1 MAKCDLF
8 SLKIWRILQN
18 SKKKLLYNP
27 RPVFFFFWFFVV
39 AETSGFLFF
48 GRLQPLKETKQEY
61 FGRRC
66 LIFFI
71 TKITSRQ
78 EFCFLRFW
86 RWGWRYVAGDDPTFA
101 TFGQINIKSTLRCL
115 WPPLTKLKRKNN
127 DR

>member
-1 MAKCDLF
+1 VTFFPSKYGEFC
-8 SLKIWRILQN
+8 RIP
-18 SKKKLLYNP
+18 KKSSCTI
-27 RPVFFFFWFFVV
+27 RAQFFFFWFFVV

-78 EFCFLRFW
+78 EFCFFVF
-86 RWGWRYVAGDDPTFA
+86 GDGVWRYVAGDDPTFA